1 MRATWLR
8 IGILAG
14 ILIPA
19 GVSAQT
25 AGLAACVIDEAPWG
39 RKTDGTGIYPE
50 VMDRLTR
57 ETGLAIRIEITP
69 LPRTLHDVEAGH
81 CQFTITSWTESRA
94 DRVVRGTV
102 FAELDYG
109 LLVGVNARIAGPEDL
124 AGKTVAWSRGLLIGE
139 PYDSDTRFTKYLVD
153 GYEQAM
159 TMTEAGRVDAAVGSM
174 VTLEA
179 LAVIHGTAG
188 RFGQRVV
195 LTRVPL
201 VLQLSRGFAGSPEAA
216 QIIGAIEAMKES
228 GVSSEI
234 IARHFARLSGR
245 S

>member
-1 MRATWLR
+1 MRAKWLQL
-8 IGILAG
+8 GILAC

-25 AGLAACVIDEAPWG
+25 TDLTACVIDEAPWG
-39 RKTDGTGIYPE
+39 RKADGSGIYPE

-57 ETGLAIRIEITP
+57 DTGLAIRVEIAP

-94 DRVVRGTV
+94 DRLVRGTV

-109 LLVGVNARIAGPEDL
+109 LLVGVNSRIAAPEDL
-124 AGKTVAWSRGLLIGE
+124 GGKTIAWSRGLLIGE
-139 PYDSDTRFTKYLVD
+139 PYDSDTWFTKYLVD

-179 LAVIHGTAG
+179 LADIRGTAS
-188 RFGQRVV
+188 RFGQRIV
-195 LTRVPL
+195 LTRASL
-201 VLQLSRGFAGSPEAA
+201 VLQLTPSFAGSAEAA
-216 QIIGAIEAMKES
+216 LIIRAVDAMRES
-228 GVSSEI
+228 GTSSQI
-234 IARHFARLSGR
+234 IARHFARLAGR